1 MKRWMLWTGLAALLA
16 LTVVKLVMNKRTVEE
31 RVYRHD
37 KNAPV
42 HVTVE
47 AALLGGMGQ
56 GPRYGGT
63 VVPLRE
69 GRVMAEVPGRVL
81 RVAVREGKQ
90 VRQGDLIVQ
99 LDGELLR
106 LQQESAQVQ
115 VAALEKDQARYRV
128 LAAAD
133 AVQGIQLE
141 RTEQALQTARIQLA
155 NITEQLGRTTIRA
168 PFDGEV
174 TQLLVE
180 EGTVVGPSMPVA
192 MLSDPSELEVLLQ
205 VSEVDVA
212 RFRQGQSV
220 QVTLGDLADPVQG
233 TVHSIGRRGDVA
245 NRFPVRVELAADPR
259 IVAGLSATVELPSG
273 TAADQVTIAA
283 RALLGSAIAPEVYVV
298 RDSVA
303 RRIPIITAAAENGR
317 LAVVQG
323 LKAGDLVVTSGAV
336 SLRDGARVTYR

>member
-16 LTVVKLVMNKRTVEE
+16 LTVVKLAVNKRTVAE

-47 AALLGGMGQ
+47 AALLGGAGQ

-81 RVAVREGKQ
+81 RVAVREGQQ
-90 VRQGDLIVQ
+90 VRKGDLIAQ

-106 LQQESAQVQ
+106 LQHESAQVQ

-128 LAAAD
+128 LASAD

-168 PFDGEV
+168 PFDGEA
-174 TQLLVE
+174 TQLLAE

-192 MLSDPSELEVLLQ
+192 MLSDPRELEVLLH
-205 VSEVDVA
+205 VSEVDVV
-212 RFRQGQSV
+212 RFQQGQAV
-220 QVTLGDLADPVQG
+220 QVTLGDLADPVKG

-245 NRFPVRVELAADPR
+245 NRFPVRIELPADPR
-259 IVAGLSATVELPSG
+259 IVAGLSATVEPPSG
-273 TAADQVTIAA
+273 TAADQVTIPA
-283 RALLGSAIAPEVYVV
+283 RALLGSSIAPEVYVV
-298 RDSVA
+298 RDSTA
-303 RRIPIITAAAENGR
+303 RRTPIVAAAAGNGR
-317 LAVVQG
+317 LAVAQG
-323 LKAGDLVVTSGAV
+323 LKAGELVVTSGAV

>member
-47 AALLGGMGQ
+47 AALLGGSGL

-81 RVAVREGKQ
+81 RVSVREGQQ
-90 VRQGDLIVQ
+90 VRQGDLIAQ

-141 RTEQALQTARIQLA
+141 RTEQALHTARIQLA

-192 MLSDPSELEVLLQ
+192 MLSDPRELEVLLQ

-212 RFRQGQSV
+212 RFQQGLSV

-233 TVHSIGRRGDVA
+233 TVHSIGRRGDLA
-245 NRFPVRVELAADPR
+245 NRFPVRIELAADPR
-259 IVAGLSATVELPSG
+259 IVAGFSATVALPTG
-273 TAADQVTIAA
+273 TAADQVTIPA
-283 RALLGSAIAPEVYVV
+283 RALLGSTIAPEVYVV

-303 RRIPIITAAAENGR
+303 RRTPIVTASVDNSR
-317 LAVVQG
+317 LAVMQG